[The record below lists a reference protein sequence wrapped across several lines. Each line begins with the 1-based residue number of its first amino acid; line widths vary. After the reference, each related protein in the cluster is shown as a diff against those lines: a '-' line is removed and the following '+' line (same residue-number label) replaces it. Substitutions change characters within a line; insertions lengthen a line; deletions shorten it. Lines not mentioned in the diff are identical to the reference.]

1 MTPRPGWEDVR
12 HLSPEPTPQMVARES
27 GAGQA
32 ICWIGLKRTSFS
44 TPTCSRI
51 VQRKAARTPYF
62 SG

>member
-12 HLSPEPTPQMVARES
+12 QLSPEPTPQMVARES

-32 ICWIGLKRTSFS
+32 IRWIGLKRTSFS